1 MKRRSI
7 VEPRWALRARRAH
20 TWLAERP
27 HTEALLQFYLSLLEL
42 QTTLCGAL
50 DAAALLPAVHTVGDE
65 AAPTLQLERLPL
77 DTVSDGF
84 LEFCRAM
91 PESAPSPV
99 MDAARATSGAVAK
112 VRSDLLRAL
121 LTGGDVGPT
130 ATALAPPPAPLA
142 FLARGYLS
150 PVAELL
156 AAVGPAPSPGGRQ
169 PMCPRCGW
177 PPQVSKLKDEPG
189 AEGNRRLVCA
199 FCATDWVFPRSV
211 CVACGASGDEG
222 LEFHVDER
230 LSHVRV
236 ESCRS
241 CRIYLKSVDLRI
253 VGLAEPLVDDLAT
266 PELDL
271 WATDQGLE
279 KTVPNL
285 LGL

>member
-1 MKRRSI
+1 
-7 VEPRWALRARRAH
+7 
-20 TWLAERP
+20 
-27 HTEALLQFYLSLLEL
+27 LSLLEL
-42 QTTLCGAL
+42 QTALCGAL
-50 DAAALLPAVHTVGDE
+50 DADALLPAVQRAGDE
-65 AAPTLQLERLPL
+65 AVPMLRLERLPL
-77 DTVSDGF
+77 DAVSDGF

-91 PESAPSPV
+91 PELAPSLV
-99 MDAARATSGAVAK
+99 MEAARAASGAAAQ
-112 VRSDLLRAL
+112 VRLDLLRAL

-130 ATALAPPPAPLA
+130 ATALGCPPAPLV

-150 PVAELL
+150 PVAEQL
-156 AAVGPAPSPGGRQ
+156 AAVGPALSPEDRQ

-177 PPQVSKLKDEPG
+177 PPQVSKLQDEPG

-199 FCATDWVFPRSV
+199 FCATDWMFPRSV
-211 CVACGASGDEG
+211 CVACGVSGDDG
-222 LEFHVDER
+222 LEFHVDEG

-241 CRIYLKSVDLRI
+241 CRSYLKSVDLRA

-271 WATDQGLE
+271 WATDQGFE

>member
-1 MKRRSI
+1 M
-7 VEPRWALRARRAH
+7 
-20 TWLAERP
+20 
-27 HTEALLQFYLSLLEL
+27 
-42 QTTLCGAL
+42 
-50 DAAALLPAVHTVGDE
+50 
-65 AAPTLQLERLPL
+65 PTLQLEQLPL
-77 DTVSDGF
+77 DTVSGGF

-99 MDAARATSGAVAK
+99 MDAARAASGAVAQ

-130 ATALAPPPAPLA
+130 ATALGCLPVPLA
-142 FLARGYLS
+142 FLSRGYLS

-156 AAVGPAPSPGGRQ
+156 AAVAPALSLGKRQ

-177 PPQVSKLKDEPG
+177 PPQVSKLQDEPG

-211 CVACGASGDEG
+211 CVACGASGDDG
-222 LEFHVDER
+222 PEFHVDER

-236 ESCRS
+236 EACRS
-241 CRIYLKSVDLRI
+241 CQIYLKSVDLRV